1 MAEMMYTFWRDIR
14 YGLHMLVKQPWFTL
28 VAVLTLALGVGANSA
43 IFSIVN
49 SLLLNPLPYRDSERL
64 AIIWSHSPGANVDKD
79 WPSPG
84 QYQAVKAN
92 STVFEDIAMVHG
104 RSLNVGGLTNPTRA
118 GAIDASSNLLPLLG
132 VKPLIGR
139 LFLPE
144 EDTPDQPKTVILS
157 NAFWRREFGSNQ
169 NILQESLLLNGEKHQ
184 IVGVMPG
191 EFALPFEVV
200 PTVASV
206 PEPDM
211 FLPLPMDTKG
221 REAQGDENYN
231 LVARLKPGASITQA
245 QSELDVATK
254 RLAEQFPDRYPATRR
269 FSFSIKPLLEQV
281 VGDVR
286 RPLIVLLA
294 AVGCVLLIACA
305 NVASLLLARAT
316 AREREIAIRTAL
328 GAARVRVI
336 RQLLTE
342 SVLLSVLGGIVGLVL
357 AYWMLDVLR
366 WLGPSDIPRLPNIRM
381 DAKVLAFTSAI
392 AVLTGLL
399 FGMAP
404 ALRTSKLNLSEALK
418 EGARNVAGGR
428 HEKLRKLLVVSELS
442 LSLVLLISAGLL
454 IRSFM
459 SVERVNPGFDA
470 QNVLG
475 MRLSVSGTSYKG
487 DRREV
492 FYRELLERVRG
503 LPGVESAAIAD
514 NLPLSGGIGWGGISI
529 EGYQPSIGQEMI
541 QSDARVAGV
550 GYFETM
556 KIPLING
563 RLFDERDTEES
574 SPVIV
579 IDEKM
584 ARSYWPNSNPIGGR
598 IKFGGLDSENPWMTI
613 VGVVGSVKQY
623 DLESE
628 SRVTMYFPAS
638 QALGSTMY
646 LVARTYTS
654 PSSLAA
660 TVTSQVRSM
669 DPNIPIFDIK
679 TMDQRLSESLAR
691 RRFAMLAL
699 GLFAGFAL
707 LLAIIGIYG
716 VISYSVA
723 QRTNELGIRLALGA
737 SQGDV
742 LRLILAE
749 GFKLA
754 LAGIALGV
762 VLSFAVTRFMS
773 SLLFG
778 VRATDLFTFG
788 VLSALLIVVSLLAC
802 YVPAR
807 RAMKV
812 DPLEALRYE

>member
-1 MAEMMYTFWRDIR
+1 MQTLWRDIR
-14 YGLHMLVKQPWFTL
+14 YGLHMLIKQPWFTV

-49 SLLLNPLPYRDSERL
+49 SLLLNPLPYRDSDRL
-64 AIIWSHSPGANVDKD
+64 AIIWSHSPGANVEKD

-84 QYQAVKAN
+84 QFEAIKKN
-92 STVFEDIAMVHG
+92 SSVFEDIAIVHG
-104 RSLNVGGLTNPTRA
+104 RSLNVGGLSNPTRA
-118 GAIDASSNLLPLLG
+118 GAVDASSNLLPLLG
-132 VKPLIGR
+132 AKPLMGR

-144 EDTPDQPKTVILS
+144 EDSPDRPKTVILS
-157 NAFWRREFGSNQ
+157 NAFWRREFGGNANVLQ
-169 NILQESLLLNGEKHQ
+169 NTLLLNGEKYE
-184 IVGVMPG
+184 IVGVMPADFSLG
-191 EFALPFEVV
+191 YEVI

-206 PEPDM
+206 PEPDL
-211 FLPLPMDTKG
+211 FLPLPMDSKQ
-221 REAQGDENYN
+221 RQEQGDENYN

-245 QSELDVATK
+245 QSELDIATK
-254 RLAEQFPDRYPATRR
+254 RLAEQFPDRYPASRR

-305 NVASLLLARAT
+305 NVANLLLTRAT
-316 AREREIAIRTAL
+316 IREREIAIRTAL
-328 GAARVRVI
+328 GAARARLI

-342 SVLLSVLGGIVGLVL
+342 SVLLSAIGGVVGLVF
-357 AYWMLDVLR
+357 AYWMLNVLR
-366 WLGPSDIPRLPNIRM
+366 WLSPTNIPRLPAIHM
-381 DAKVLAFTSAI
+381 DSRVLAFTSVV
-392 AVLTGLL
+392 AVLTGIL

-428 HEKLRKLLVVSELS
+428 HERLRKLLVISELA

-454 IRSFM
+454 IRSFI
-459 SVERVNPGFDA
+459 SVERVNPGFNA

-475 MRLSVSGTSYKG
+475 MRLSVAGTSYKG
-487 DRREV
+487 DRREI
-492 FYRELLERVRG
+492 FFRELLERVRR
-503 LPGVESAAIAD
+503 LPGVESAGIAD
-514 NLPLSGGIGWGGISI
+514 NLPLSGGIGWGGIAI
-529 EGYQPSIGQEMI
+529 EGYQPSTGQEMI

-563 RLFDERDTEES
+563 RLFDEHDTEKS
-574 SPVIV
+574 SQVIV
-579 IDEKM
+579 IDEHM
-584 ARSYWPNSNPIGGR
+584 ARNYWPNSNPIGGR
-598 IKFGGLDSENPWMTI
+598 IKFGSAESENPWMTI

-628 SRVTMYFPAS
+628 SRVTMYFPPA
-638 QALGSTMY
+638 QAMGGTMY
-646 LVARTYTS
+646 LVARTTV
-654 PSSLAA
+654 PSSVAA
-660 TVTSQVRSM
+660 SITSEVRSM
-669 DPNIPIFDIK
+669 DPNIPIFDVK
-679 TMDQRLSESLAR
+679 TMDQRLSESLGR

-707 LLAIIGIYG
+707 LLAIIGIYS

-737 SQGDV
+737 SQFDV
-742 LRLILAE
+742 LRLVLSA

-754 LAGIALGV
+754 LIGIALGI
-762 VLSFAVTRFMS
+762 VLSFAVTRFLS

-778 VRATDLFTFG
+778 VRSTDLFTFG
-788 VLSALLIVVSLLAC
+788 ALSILLIVVSLLAC
-802 YVPAR
+802 YLPAR
-807 RAMKV
+807 RATKV
-812 DPLEALRYE
+812 DPLVALRYE